1 MMNKEFLTNQ
11 EILNNIDDNLKIEEQ
26 FFGGMSNYT
35 YLIKNIN
42 TNKFLTLRIPLKEGK
57 HFVNFETE
65 LETLNKIK
73 DLDINSEL
81 IYFNQES
88 GIKISNYINGKNI
101 DNNIDLDLVTDV
113 LKKLHNSNLVFS
125 NYNHLA
131 RLEKYE
137 SLLTSNEVNESYLS
151 LKQQWLYI
159 YNDVLKH
166 HLNYPTHGDAQ
177 PNNFIISNDAKLYLL
192 DWEFSGQNDFIYDIA
207 TFGNIDFNMSL
218 DLLANYLP
226 KYGVNELKRLYGWK
240 IYQCL
245 QWYLVA
251 CYKAKH
257 FDTSSTNLDFN
268 QISTKYINNAK
279 LYLEEYKNL

>member
-11 EILNNIDDNLKIEEQ
+11 EILTNIDANLKIEEQ

-35 YLIKNIN
+35 YLIKNIK
-42 TNKFLTLRIPLKEGK
+42 TNKFLTLRIPLEEGK

-65 LETLNKIK
+65 LETLNKVK

-131 RLEKYE
+131 RLEKY
-137 SLLTSNEVNESYLS
+137 
-151 LKQQWLYI
+151 
-159 YNDVLKH
+159 
-166 HLNYPTHGDAQ
+166 
-177 PNNFIISNDAKLYLL
+177 
-192 DWEFSGQNDFIYDIA
+192 
-207 TFGNIDFNMSL
+207 
-218 DLLANYLP
+218 
-226 KYGVNELKRLYGWK
+226 
-240 IYQCL
+240 
-245 QWYLVA
+245 
-251 CYKAKH
+251 
-257 FDTSSTNLDFN
+257 
-268 QISTKYINNAK
+268 
-279 LYLEEYKNL
+279 